1 MHNINLTNCNN
12 ILQGNVTIMRNKL
25 NIKYGINGTGKST
38 ISKAILFSSNAEK
51 LQSLKTYYSENP
63 ANISISPT
71 ISKILVFDDT
81 FVDQVVFK
89 EDNVIEN
96 TFQVFLKT
104 PNYDEKKQAI
114 DNRLVAL
121 KKIMEENHEISM
133 LKENLAKINDKFNRT
148 VTGGIKKTGTYKS
161 LLSKQNLYNVPN
173 ELESYKPFLENKEI
187 NIPWIDWKNK
197 GEAYDIESHCPYCA
211 EQLDIPKHST
221 KRDVF
226 KKTYSK
232 SDSQNLKEALE
243 LLENL
248 KQYMK
253 KEKYV
258 ELIGF
263 IKNDTPEDAI
273 STIVNKL
280 VSELDLMSSR
290 FQAISEFGYKKIVIA
305 DIANIESHIN
315 KMDFPLPLFDMFGGE
330 IIDRV
335 FTEINS
341 NVNKLKDE
349 VQELKRDLGALKG
362 ILQATIQASQNDIN
376 GFLKT
381 AGINYELEI
390 QAEDESNNKTVL
402 KQCFATEKT
411 SVSDIRQ
418 RLSWGEKNAFSLI
431 LFMYYAQA
439 QNPDL
444 IILDDPISSFDSN
457 KKYAIMHRM
466 FKNLG
471 KKDVSFLGKTV
482 LLLTHDFEPITDF
495 ILVGKLAEDKAMAS
509 YVWNENGILREKEI
523 DASVDVKLIISEC
536 QEISSNED
544 VNIVSRVVFL
554 RKLCELNECSGSWS
568 NAYEI
573 LSCLIHGSE
582 IRRKIANDVYIEMPE
597 SDQSDGLSKI
607 IEFIPDFDFQH
618 LKNNSFTV
626 DGIKILYENEGNE
639 YFQLQLF
646 RTLCGIIDPTK
657 IKFSTFDDAWYKFID
672 ETYHIEN
679 DYLHYLDKT
688 KFNIVPNYITRM
700 VGEVMNKVN

>member
-1 MHNINLTNCNN
+1 MHNISLTNCNN
-12 ILQGNVTIMRNKL
+12 ILQGNVTIKKNKL

-38 ISKAILFSSNAEK
+38 ISKAILLSNSAEK
-51 LQSLKTYYSENP
+51 LQSLKTYYTEDLANVSVSP
-63 ANISISPT
+63 AV
-71 ISKILVFDDT
+71 SKVLVFDDT

-89 EDNVIEN
+89 EENVIEN
-96 TFQVFLKT
+96 TFEVFLKT
-104 PNYDEKKQAI
+104 PNYDEKKQAL

-121 KKIMEENHEISM
+121 REIMEENHEISV
-133 LKENLAKINDKFNRT
+133 LKENLSKINDKFKRNT
-148 VTGGIKKTGTYKS
+148 NGGISKTGTYKS
-161 LLSKQNLYNVPN
+161 LLSKQNLYNVPT
-173 ELESYKPFLENKEI
+173 ELESYKPFLENKDI

-197 GEAYDIESHCPYCA
+197 GETYDIGSHCPYCA
-211 EQLDIPKHST
+211 ELLDIPKHSA

-253 KEKYV
+253 EDKYV

-273 STIVNKL
+273 SIIVGKL
-280 VSELDLMSSR
+280 VSEIDLMLSR
-290 FQAISEFGYKKIVIA
+290 FQAIAEFGYKKIVIT
-305 DIANIESHIN
+305 DIASIESHIN

-330 IIDRV
+330 IINRV
-335 FTEINS
+335 FTKINS
-341 NVNKLKDE
+341 NVSKLKED

-362 ILQATIQASQNDIN
+362 ILKATIQSSQNDIN

-381 AGINYELEI
+381 AGIHYELEI
-390 QAEDESNNKTVL
+390 QAEDESNSKTIL
-402 KQCFATEKT
+402 KQCFAAEKT
-411 SVSDIRQ
+411 GVSDIRQ

-471 KKDVSFLGKTV
+471 KKDVSFIGKTV

-509 YVWNENGILREKEI
+509 YVWNDNGILREKEI
-523 DASVDVKLIISEC
+523 NALVDVKLIFSEC
-536 QEISSNED
+536 QEISCNED

-554 RKLCELNECSGSWS
+554 RKLCELNECRGSWS

-582 IRRKIANDVYIEMPE
+582 IRRKIANDVYIDMPE

-607 IEFIPDFDFQH
+607 IEFIPDFDFHH

-626 DGIKILYENEGNE
+626 DGIKVLYESECNE

-688 KFNIVPNYITRM
+688 KFNIVPSYITRM
-700 VGEVMNKVN
+700 VGEIIANVN